1 MKKQANLAKIVDI
14 EDLFDAAP
22 AKVTENSNETQ
33 GKRKIVKRAPP
44 KKKTVL
50 TEADPNGVVPGTQKV
65 YVKTQGCS
73 HNISDGEFMM
83 GLLAEYGYTLVD
95 RLEDSDACLFNSCTV
110 KNPSQDTFL
119 FNVEK
124 AKKLNKKVVVSGC
137 VPQGDRNLKGL
148 EDVSILGVTQIDR
161 VVEVM
166 EETIKGNVVRLLA
179 KKELPT
185 LDLPKIRKNK
195 FLEIIPLST
204 GCLNS
209 CTYCKTKHA
218 RGKLGSYAPDA
229 IISRAQQAIEE
240 GVKEVWLTS
249 EDTGAYGRDID
260 TSLPEL
266 VRNLLKVIPEHVML
280 RIGMTNP
287 PYILEHLDAISDIL
301 NHPRVFAFLHIPVQ
315 SGSNPVLL
323 NMNREYTVEDF
334 RRVCDHLIKRVP
346 NLTIAT
352 DVICGFPYETSEQFD
367 ETMTLIEDY
376 KFPVVNISKFYSRP
390 GTEAAKW
397 PKVPLKEAKNRSTKL
412 THLFNEYRCYDH
424 YQDTVQRVWIFE
436 NDDKSSETVVGHTK
450 GYVKVLIKKEPER
463 DLLGEQVIVKITST
477 HKWHIVGEII
487 DHSPGPLQIEENY
500 FENCVKRRAEQA
512 AKPVIAFEAETNG
525 VDEKVAPVKAVNA
538 PAPKTSLISPKYEMV
553 FGLSMI
559 TLGSLILYNKL
570 VGGGL
575 F

>member
-1 MKKQANLAKIVDI
+1 MATVGDI
-14 EDLFDAAP
+14 EDLFDSAP
-22 AKVTENSNETQ
+22 AKVTENTSATQ

-44 KKKTVL
+44 KKKKVL
-50 TEADPNGVVPGTQKV
+50 EEADKDGVVPGTQKV

-119 FNVEK
+119 FVVEK
-124 AKKLNKKVVVSGC
+124 AKKLGKAVVVSGC

-166 EETIKGNVVRLLA
+166 EETIKGNTVRLLA

-218 RGKLGSYAPDA
+218 RGKLGSYEPDA
-229 IISRAQQAIEE
+229 IIARAEQAIAE
-240 GVKEVWLTS
+240 GVREIWLTS
-249 EDTGAYGRDID
+249 EDTGAYGRDIGS
-260 TSLPEL
+260 SLPKL
-266 VRNLLKVIPEHVML
+266 IRGILKITPDHVMV
-280 RIGMTNP
+280 RVGMTNP
-287 PYILEHLDAISDIL
+287 PYILEHLDDMADIL
-301 NHPRVFAFLHIPVQ
+301 NHPRMYAFLHIPVQ
-315 SGSNPVLL
+315 SGSDPVLL
-323 NMNREYTVEDF
+323 NMNREYTVADF
-334 RRVCDHLIKRVP
+334 KKVCDHLLAKVP
-346 NLTIAT
+346 DLTIAT
-352 DVICGFPYETSEQFD
+352 DVICGFPYETTEQFD
-367 ETMTLIEDY
+367 ETLELIDHY

-397 PKVPLKEAKNRSTKL
+397 KKVPLKEAKDRSTKL
-412 THLFNEYRCYDH
+412 THLFNGYRCYDH
-424 YQDTVQRVWIFE
+424 LQGTIQRVWIFE
-436 NDDKSSETVVGHTK
+436 NDNKSDETLVGHTK
-450 GYVKVLIKKEPER
+450 GYVKVLIKKKPGV
-463 DLLGEQVIVKITST
+463 DLLGEQVIVKVSST
-477 HKWHIVGEII
+477 HKWHIVGDVIEYN
-487 DHSPGPLQIEENY
+487 PKPAPIEEDY
-500 FENCVKRRAEQA
+500 FEKCLKRKEEQA
-512 AKPVIAFEAETNG
+512 KQKKLKIAFENG
-525 VDEKVAPVKAVNA
+525 EKVPNLAQS
-538 PAPKTSLISPKYEMV
+538 PKTAGSLISPQYEVV
-553 FGLSMI
+553 FGL
-559 TLGSLILYNKL
+559 GLIAIGAFLLYNRL
-570 VGGGL
+570 SQDL

>member
-1 MKKQANLAKIVDI
+1 MCIVDI
-14 EDLFDAAP
+14 EDLFDSAP
-22 AKVTENSNETQ
+22 AKVTENTNTTQ
-33 GKRKIVKRAPP
+33 GNRKIVKRAPP
-44 KKKTVL
+44 KKKVVL
-50 TEADPNGVVPGTQKV
+50 EEADKNGVVPGTQKV

-124 AKKLNKKVVVSGC
+124 AKKLGKAVVVSGC

-166 EETIKGNVVRLLA
+166 EETIKGNTVRLLA

-218 RGKLGSYAPDA
+218 RGKLGSYAPEA
-229 IISRAQQAIEE
+229 IISRAEQSIEE
-240 GVKEVWLTS
+240 GVKEIWLTS
-249 EDTGAYGRDID
+249 EDTGAYGRDIG

-266 VRNLLKVIPEHVML
+266 VRGIIKILPGHVML

-287 PYILEHLDAISDIL
+287 PYILEHLDAMSDIL

-315 SGSNPVLL
+315 SGSNPVLE

-334 RRVCDHLIKRVP
+334 KKVCDTLLTQVP
-346 NLTIAT
+346 DLSIAT
-352 DVICGFPYETSEQFD
+352 DVICGFPYETKEQFD
-367 ETMTLIEDY
+367 ETMDLIDHY

-397 PKVPLKEAKNRSTKL
+397 KKVPLKEAKDRSTRL
-412 THLFNEYRCYDH
+412 THLFNGYKCYDH
-424 YQDTVQRVWIFE
+424 LIDTIQRVWVFE
-436 NDDKSSETVVGHTK
+436 NDDKSTETVVGHTK
-450 GYVKVLIKKEPER
+450 GYVKVLIKKKEGL
-463 DLLGEQVIVKITST
+463 DMLGEQVIVKVTST
-477 HKWHIVGEII
+477 HKWHVVGEVL
-487 DHSPGPLQIEENY
+487 DYNPEPLKIEDNY
-500 FENCVKRRAEQA
+500 FENCVLRRKEKAQ
-512 AKPVIAFEAETNG
+512 KIKLGFENVERSELRQNSEDTDTTDDSLTNHKQIK
-525 VDEKVAPVKAVNA
+525 KVS
-538 PAPKTSLISPKYEMV
+538 TTQDLMIG
-553 FGLSMI
+553 FGLVA
-559 TLGSLILYNKL
+559 LGGLILYNK
-570 VGGGL
+570 VTGAI